1 MSRQTEKNTKNALSM
16 KAKIA
21 MLICIPLAVIVIC
34 SVVIVITVHKMD
46 NNTPGS
52 DKPHPT
58 AQPVMT
64 APQSDEGASVQANE
78 LLSSILNTT
87 DAQTVC
93 STSVSVDIVNSNL
106 SESGKHLLDYA
117 AGKMGGA
124 IAGGFYNDG
133 NYSSA
138 YGSANKLTDGI
149 LPAKNAKVAFT
160 EEEDGTFSYLFPP
173 AEGFDG
179 LFAPSDETMAG
190 CVAEK
195 IKEYFS
201 ADECY
206 AKVNKD
212 ATWVSLTADPTDG
225 RLTSVAKIRNFT
237 AEVSFR
243 IKDGETTKI
252 TAQITVTGTIDVSF
266 AGIEIEQDIIE
277 IHKNGYEELAVK
289 ANVDE
294 NASQED
300 FSVSFVSSDPSVCT
314 VSDNG
319 MIEAVSVSDF
329 PVTVTVTLV
338 YLGKTYTDSCLVY
351 VTESGNTL
359 TAINGMLSPRTA
371 LVAKIPSEKEVNRYG

>member
-46 NNTPGS
+46 NNAPGS
-52 DKPHPT
+52 DKLQPT
-58 AQPVMT
+58 AQPVMA
-64 APQSDEGASVQANE
+64 APKSDEDASVQANE

-212 ATWVSLTADPTDG
+212 TAWLSLTADPTDG

-243 IKDGETTKI
+243 IKDGE
-252 TAQITVTGTIDVSF
+252 TVTGTIDVSF

-319 MIEAVSVSDF
+319 MIEAVSVSDS

-359 TAINGMLSPRTA
+359 TAINGMISPRASLITRGA
-371 LVAKIPSEKEVNRYG
+371 AAKEVNRYG

>member
-16 KAKIA
+16 KAKVT
-21 MLICIPLAVIVIC
+21 MLICIPLVVIVIC
-34 SVVIVITVHKMD
+34 SVVIVVTVHKME
-46 NNTPGS
+46 NTPGS
-52 DKPHPT
+52 DKPQPT

-64 APQSDEGASVQANE
+64 APKSDEDAFVQANE

-106 SESGKHLLDYA
+106 SESGKHLLDFA
-117 AGKMGGA
+117 AEKMGGA
-124 IAGGFYNDG
+124 IAAGFYNDEK
-133 NYSSA
+133 YSSS

-149 LPAKNAKVAFT
+149 LPAENAKVTFA
-160 EEEDGTFSYLFPP
+160 EDENGAFSYILPP

-195 IKEYFS
+195 IMEYYS
-201 ADECY
+201 ADECR

-212 ATWVSLTADPTDG
+212 ATWVSLTADPMTGKLD
-225 RLTSVAKIRNFT
+225 SVAKVRTFT
-237 AEVSFR
+237 AEVSLRFQ
-243 IKDGETTKI
+243 DGETTKI
-252 TAQITVTGTIDVSF
+252 TAQITVTGTIAVSF

-277 IHKNGYEELAVK
+277 IHKNGYEELTVK

-319 MIEAVSVSDF
+319 MIEAVSVSDS

-371 LVAKIPSEKEVNRYG
+371 LAAGIPSAKEVNRYG

>member
-16 KAKIA
+16 KAKVA
-21 MLICIPLAVIVIC
+21 MLICIPLIVIVIC
-34 SVVIVITVHKMD
+34 SAVIVVTVRKMED
-46 NNTPGS
+46 TPGS
-52 DKPHPT
+52 TKPQPT

-64 APQSDEGASVQANE
+64 APKSEADASVQAND

-106 SESGKHLLDYA
+106 TESRKHLLDFA

-160 EEEDGTFSYLFPP
+160 EEEDGTFSYLFPT

-212 ATWVSLTADPTDG
+212 ATWVSLTADPMTGKLD
-225 RLTSVAKIRNFT
+225 SVAKVRTFT
-237 AEVSFR
+237 AEISFR
-243 IKDGETTKI
+243 INDGETTKI

-319 MIEAVSVSDF
+319 MIEAVSVSDS

-371 LVAKIPSEKEVNRYG
+371 LVAKIPSEKEVNRNG

>member
-16 KAKIA
+16 KAKVA
-21 MLICIPLAVIVIC
+21 MLICIPLVVIVIC
-34 SVVIVITVHKMD
+34 SVVIVVTVHKME
-46 NNTPGS
+46 NTPGS
-52 DKPHPT
+52 DKPQPT

-64 APQSDEGASVQANE
+64 APKSDEDASVQVNE
-78 LLSSILNTT
+78 LLSSILNNT

-106 SESGKHLLDYA
+106 SESGKHLLDFA
-117 AGKMGGA
+117 AEKMGGA
-124 IAGGFYNDG
+124 IATEFYNDEK
-133 NYSSA
+133 YSSA
-138 YGSANKLTDGI
+138 YGNANKLTDGI
-149 LPAKNAKVAFT
+149 LPAKNAKVTFAEDENGAFT
-160 EEEDGTFSYLFPP
+160 YLLPP

-195 IKEYFS
+195 IMEYYS
-201 ADECY
+201 ADECR

-212 ATWVSLTADPTDG
+212 ATWVSLTADPMTGKLD
-225 RLTSVAKIRNFT
+225 SVAKIRTFT
-237 AEVSFR
+237 AEVSLSFQ
-243 IKDGETTKI
+243 DGKTTKI
-252 TAQITVTGTIDVSF
+252 TAQITVTGTIEVSF

-319 MIEAVSVSDF
+319 MIEAVSVSDS

-371 LVAKIPSEKEVNRYG
+371 LVAGIPSEKEVNRNG

>member
-16 KAKIA
+16 KAKVA
-21 MLICIPLAVIVIC
+21 MLICIPLVVIVIC
-34 SVVIVITVHKMD
+34 SVVIVVTVHKME
-46 NNTPGS
+46 NTPGS
-52 DKPHPT
+52 DKPQPT

-64 APQSDEGASVQANE
+64 APKSDEDASVQANE
-78 LLSSILNTT
+78 LLSSILNNT

-106 SESGKHLLDYA
+106 SESGKHLLDFA
-117 AGKMGGA
+117 AEKMGGA
-124 IAGGFYNDG
+124 IAAEFYNDE
-133 NYSSA
+133 NYSSS

-149 LPAKNAKVAFT
+149 LPAKNAKVTFAKD
-160 EEEDGTFSYLFPP
+160 ENGAFSYILPP

-201 ADECY
+201 ADECS
-206 AKVNKD
+206 AEVNKD
-212 ATWVSLTADPTDG
+212 TTWLSLTADPMTGKLD
-225 RLTSVAKIRNFT
+225 SVAKVRTFT
-237 AEVSFR
+237 AEISFR
-243 IKDGETTKI
+243 INDGETTKI
-252 TAQITVTGTIDVSF
+252 SAQITVTGTINVSF

-319 MIEAVSVSDF
+319 MIEAVRVSDS

-371 LVAKIPSEKEVNRYG
+371 LIAGIPSEKEVNRYG

>member
-21 MLICIPLAVIVIC
+21 MLICIPLIVIVIC
-34 SVVIVITVHKMD
+34 SAVIVVTVHKMED
-46 NNTPGS
+46 TPGS
-52 DKPHPT
+52 TKPQPA

-64 APQSDEGASVQANE
+64 APQSDEDASVQANE

-106 SESGKHLLDYA
+106 SESGKHLLDFA
-117 AGKMGGA
+117 AEKMGGA
-124 IAGGFYNDG
+124 IAAGFYNDEK
-133 NYSSA
+133 YSSA

-160 EEEDGTFSYLFPP
+160 EEEDGTFSYLFPT

-243 IKDGETTKI
+243 IKGGETTKI

-319 MIEAVSVSDF
+319 MIEAVSVSDS

-359 TAINGMLSPRTA
+359 TTINGMLSPRTA
-371 LVAKIPSEKEVNRYG
+371 LVAKIPFEKEVNRYG

>member
-16 KAKIA
+16 KAKVA
-21 MLICIPLAVIVIC
+21 MLICIPLIVIVIC
-34 SVVIVITVHKMD
+34 SAVIVATVHKMED
-46 NNTPGS
+46 TPDS
-52 DKPHPT
+52 TKPQPT
-58 AQPVMT
+58 AHPVMT
-64 APQSDEGASVQANE
+64 APKSDEDASVQANE

-106 SESGKHLLDYA
+106 TESRKHLLDFA
-117 AGKMGGA
+117 AEKMGGA
-124 IAGGFYNDG
+124 IAAGFYNDEK
-133 NYSSA
+133 YSSA

-160 EEEDGTFSYLFPP
+160 EEEDGTFSYLFSP

-212 ATWVSLTADPTDG
+212 TAWLSLTADPTDG

-319 MIEAVSVSDF
+319 MIEAVSVSDS

>member
-16 KAKIA
+16 KAKVA
-21 MLICIPLAVIVIC
+21 MLICIPLIVIVIC
-34 SVVIVITVHKMD
+34 SAVIVVTVHKMED
-46 NNTPGS
+46 TPGS
-52 DKPHPT
+52 TKPQPT
-58 AQPVMT
+58 AQPMMT
-64 APQSDEGASVQANE
+64 APKSDEDASVQANE

-124 IAGGFYNDG
+124 IAAGFYNDEK
-133 NYSSA
+133 YSSA

-149 LPAKNAKVAFT
+149 LPAKNSKVAFT
-160 EEEDGTFSYLFPP
+160 EEEDGTFSYLFPT

-212 ATWVSLTADPTDG
+212 TAWVSLTADPMTGKLD
-225 RLTSVAKIRNFT
+225 SVAKIRNFT

-243 IKDGETTKI
+243 IKGGETTKI

-319 MIEAVSVSDF
+319 MIEAVSVSDS

>member
-16 KAKIA
+16 KAKVA
-21 MLICIPLAVIVIC
+21 MLICIPLIVIVIC
-34 SVVIVITVHKMD
+34 SAVIVVTVRKMED
-46 NNTPGS
+46 TPGS
-52 DKPHPT
+52 DKPQPA
-58 AQPVMT
+58 AQPAMT
-64 APQSDEGASVQANE
+64 APQSDEDASVQANE

-106 SESGKHLLDYA
+106 TESRKHLLDFA
-117 AGKMGGA
+117 AEKMGGA
-124 IAGGFYNDG
+124 IAAGFYNDEK
-133 NYSSA
+133 YSSA

-160 EEEDGTFSYLFPP
+160 EEEDGTFSYLFPT

-212 ATWVSLTADPTDG
+212 ATWLSLTADPMTGKLD
-225 RLTSVAKIRNFT
+225 SVAKVRNFT

-243 IKDGETTKI
+243 IKGGETTKI
-252 TAQITVTGTIDVSF
+252 TAQITVTGTIGVSF

-319 MIEAVSVSDF
+319 MIEAVSVSDS

-371 LVAKIPSEKEVNRYG
+371 LVAKIPSEKEVNRNG

>member
-21 MLICIPLAVIVIC
+21 MLICIPLIVIVIC
-34 SVVIVITVHKMD
+34 SAVIVVTVRKMED
-46 NNTPGS
+46 TPDS
-52 DKPHPT
+52 TKPQPT
-58 AQPVMT
+58 AHPVMT
-64 APQSDEGASVQANE
+64 APKSDEDASVQANE

-106 SESGKHLLDYA
+106 TESRKHLLDFA

-124 IAGGFYNDG
+124 IAGGFYNDE

-160 EEEDGTFSYLFPP
+160 EEEDGTFSYLFPT

-195 IKEYFS
+195 IMEYFS

-319 MIEAVSVSDF
+319 MIEAVSVSDS

-359 TAINGMLSPRTA
+359 TATNGMLSPRTA

>member
-16 KAKIA
+16 KAKVA
-21 MLICIPLAVIVIC
+21 MLICIPLIVIVIC
-34 SVVIVITVHKMD
+34 SAVIVVTVHKMED
-46 NNTPGS
+46 TPDS
-52 DKPHPT
+52 TKPQPT
-58 AQPVMT
+58 AQPVMA
-64 APQSDEGASVQANE
+64 APKSEADASVQANE

-106 SESGKHLLDYA
+106 TESRKHLLDFA
-117 AGKMGGA
+117 TEKMGGA

-160 EEEDGTFSYLFPP
+160 EEEDGTFSYLFPT

-212 ATWVSLTADPTDG
+212 TAWVSLTADPMTG
-225 RLTSVAKIRNFT
+225 KLTSVAKIRNFT

-243 IKDGETTKI
+243 IKGGETTKI

-277 IHKNGYEELAVK
+277 IHKNGYKELAVK

-319 MIEAVSVSDF
+319 MIEAVSVSDS

-371 LVAKIPSEKEVNRYG
+371 LVAKIPSEKEVNRNG

>member
-21 MLICIPLAVIVIC
+21 MLICIPLIVIVIC
-34 SVVIVITVHKMD
+34 SAVIVVTVHKME
-46 NNTPGS
+46 NTPGS
-52 DKPHPT
+52 TKPQPT

-64 APQSDEGASVQANE
+64 APKSDEDASVQANE

-93 STSVSVDIVNSNL
+93 STSASVDIVNSNL
-106 SESGKHLLDYA
+106 TESRKHLLDFA
-117 AGKMGGA
+117 AEKMGGA
-124 IAGGFYNDG
+124 IAAGFYNDEK
-133 NYSSA
+133 YSSA

-160 EEEDGTFSYLFPP
+160 EEEDGTFSYLLPP

-212 ATWVSLTADPTDG
+212 ATWVSLTADPMTGKLD
-225 RLTSVAKIRNFT
+225 SVAKIRNFT

-319 MIEAVSVSDF
+319 MIEAVSVSDS

>member
-16 KAKIA
+16 KAKVA
-21 MLICIPLAVIVIC
+21 MLICIPLVVIVIC
-34 SVVIVITVHKMD
+34 SVVIVVTVHKME
-46 NNTPGS
+46 NTPGS
-52 DKPHPT
+52 DKPQPT

-64 APQSDEGASVQANE
+64 APKSDEDASVQANE
-78 LLSSILNTT
+78 LLSSILNNT

-106 SESGKHLLDYA
+106 SESGKHLLDFA
-117 AGKMGGA
+117 AEKMGGA
-124 IAGGFYNDG
+124 IAAGFYNDEK
-133 NYSSA
+133 YSSS

-149 LPAKNAKVAFT
+149 LPAKNAKVTFAEDENGAFT
-160 EEEDGTFSYLFPP
+160 YLLPP

-190 CVAEK
+190 CAAEK
-195 IKEYFS
+195 IMEFYS
-201 ADECY
+201 ADECR

-212 ATWVSLTADPTDG
+212 AVWVSLTADPMTGKLD
-225 RLTSVAKIRNFT
+225 SVAKIRTFT
-237 AEVSFR
+237 AEVSLSFQ
-243 IKDGETTKI
+243 DGETTKI
-252 TAQITVTGTIDVSF
+252 TAQITVTGTIAVSF

-300 FSVSFVSSDPSVCT
+300 FTVSFVSSDPSVCT

-319 MIEAVSVSDF
+319 MIEAVSVSDS

-371 LVAKIPSEKEVNRYG
+371 LAAGIPSEKEVNRYG

>member
-16 KAKIA
+16 KAKVA
-21 MLICIPLAVIVIC
+21 MLICIPLVVIVIC
-34 SVVIVITVHKMD
+34 SVVIVVTVHKME
-46 NNTPGS
+46 NTPGS
-52 DKPHPT
+52 DKPQPT

-64 APQSDEGASVQANE
+64 APKSDEDASVQANE
-78 LLSSILNTT
+78 LLSSILNNT

-106 SESGKHLLDYA
+106 SESGKHLLDFA
-117 AGKMGGA
+117 AEKMGGA
-124 IAGGFYNDG
+124 IAAGFYNDE
-133 NYSSA
+133 NYSSS

-149 LPAKNAKVAFT
+149 LPAKNAKVTFAKD
-160 EEEDGTFSYLFPP
+160 ENGAFSYILPP

-190 CVAEK
+190 CAAEK
-195 IKEYFS
+195 IMEFYS
-201 ADECY
+201 ADECR

-212 ATWVSLTADPTDG
+212 AVWVSLTADPMTGKLD
-225 RLTSVAKIRNFT
+225 SVAKIRTFT
-237 AEVSFR
+237 AEVSLSFQ
-243 IKDGETTKI
+243 DGETTKI
-252 TAQITVTGTIDVSF
+252 TAQITVTGTIAVSF

-300 FSVSFVSSDPSVCT
+300 FTVSFVSSDPSVCT

-319 MIEAVSVSDF
+319 MIEAVSVSDS

-371 LVAKIPSEKEVNRYG
+371 LAAGIPSEKEVNRYG

>member
-21 MLICIPLAVIVIC
+21 MLICIPLIVIVIC
-34 SVVIVITVHKMD
+34 SAVIVVTVHKMED
-46 NNTPGS
+46 TPDS
-52 DKPHPT
+52 TKPQPA

-64 APQSDEGASVQANE
+64 APQSDKDASVQANE

-106 SESGKHLLDYA
+106 SESGKHLLDFA
-117 AGKMGGA
+117 AEKMGGA
-124 IAGGFYNDG
+124 IAAGFYNDEK
-133 NYSSA
+133 YSSA

-160 EEEDGTFSYLFPP
+160 KEEDGTFSYLFPT

-212 ATWVSLTADPTDG
+212 ATWVSLTADPMTGKLD
-225 RLTSVAKIRNFT
+225 SVAKVRTFT
-237 AEVSFR
+237 AEISFR
-243 IKDGETTKI
+243 INDGETTKI

-319 MIEAVSVSDF
+319 MIEAVSVSDS

>member
-21 MLICIPLAVIVIC
+21 MLICIPLIVIVIC
-34 SVVIVITVHKMD
+34 SAVIVVTVRKMED
-46 NNTPGS
+46 TPGS
-52 DKPHPT
+52 DKPQPT

-64 APQSDEGASVQANE
+64 APQSDEDASVQANE

-106 SESGKHLLDYA
+106 TESRKHLLDFA
-117 AGKMGGA
+117 AEKMGGA

-160 EEEDGTFSYLFPP
+160 EEEDGTFSYLLPP

-212 ATWVSLTADPTDG
+212 ATWVSLTADPMTGKLD
-225 RLTSVAKIRNFT
+225 SVAKVRNFT

-243 IKDGETTKI
+243 IKDGETTKV

-319 MIEAVSVSDF
+319 MIEAVSVSDS